1 LGIVKSIFKKN
12 AIIALSYTVFFV
24 AISLLFGKLGRSLIL
39 GFVYSFVAI
48 IHFMATGI
56 LMAVYHFQ
64 LSIEKRNGYM
74 ASFGFIWLLVLIVQ
88 VVNFYF

>member
-1 LGIVKSIFKKN
+1 VKNIFKKN
-12 AIIALSYTVFFV
+12 AIIAICYTAFFV
-24 AISLLFGKLGRSLIL
+24 AISFLFGKSGQGFIL
-39 GFVYSFVAI
+39 GFIYSFVAV

-74 ASFGFIWLLVLIVQ
+74 ASFGFIWVLIFIVQ
-88 VVNFYF
+88 VLNFYL